1 MTQLKFDFENLQAVN
16 DWDFVL
22 KCKLNWSKN
31 VNEERDCPF
40 QIVIGSMDP
49 SYCVLMGLAVW
60 LELAIKTHG
69 PALASPYLFCFSP
82 NIEIPKGRRK
92 AKDGVER
99 VFAKKIFC
107 NPQFQNNELGP
118 LGSHSIRKFAAT
130 VARNN
135 GCTKDERDYRGRWKS
150 NSRVSDRYDDVELP
164 YVDGK
169 VAGRL
174 CMGGPCMYALKAG
187 SGISDAFLFEH
198 VVPGICSRL
207 PNEVAR
213 VLALPLLFAI
223 FSQGSGEGFPA
234 GYLPAAFCEQ
244 VKNSYNSLAVHLG
257 DGLNPVKRVP
267 LAINGSDAQLFLDPI
282 ELMDVDAEE
291 EDATVHHGACAG
303 AGAVV
308 NNNDVV
314 QQAVQQQQ
322 QPLVAPHQPQH
333 AAGLAMQGRR
343 GGTERDIILALHSKI
358 VQMDA
363 EVKLIRTAFAEQQ
376 IRIERVF
383 ERGFTPV
390 NANIRRIHQIPFAA
404 CPCCHARVNKEG
416 AGAAASVD

>member
-1 MTQLKFDFENLQAVN
+1 
-16 DWDFVL
+16 
-22 KCKLNWSKN
+22 
-31 VNEERDCPF
+31 
-40 QIVIGSMDP
+40 
-49 SYCVLMGLAVW
+49 
-60 LELAIKTHG
+60 
-69 PALASPYLFCFSP
+69 
-82 NIEIPKGRRK
+82 
-92 AKDGVER
+92 
-99 VFAKKIFC
+99 
-107 NPQFQNNELGP
+107 
-118 LGSHSIRKFAAT
+118 
-130 VARNN
+130 
-135 GCTKDERDYRGRWKS
+135 
-150 NSRVSDRYDDVELP
+150 
-164 YVDGK
+164 
-169 VAGRL
+169 
-174 CMGGPCMYALKAG
+174 MYALRAG

-322 QPLVAPHQPQH
+322 KPLVAPHQPQH
-333 AAGLAMQGRR
+333 AAGLAMQRRR

-363 EVKLIRTAFAEQQ
+363 EVKLIRTALAEQQ
-376 IRIERVF
+376 IRIERGF
-383 ERGFTPV
+383 ERGFTTV
-390 NANIRRIHQIPFAA
+390 NANIWRIQQIPFTA
-404 CPCCHARVNKEG
+404 CPRRHARVNKEG
-416 AGAAASVD
+416 AGAAAAVEQAGVAAPAALGQEGTAAAGGGADAAPAAEWTALSDTPRALFQLWHEYQHGIGGRKPQDCLLVKSTIKLSTNTTGAR